1 MSHSHE
7 HSHEDSHDHPAYYME
22 QLCTI
27 GVCGVLG
34 LVAVLLYFQR
44 TVDNQRMLD
53 FILAR
58 YLHPYVLGCGIAL
71 LGVTAL
77 RGVFLWFSV
86 GRRAAAHSHNHDHGE
101 VCHHH
106 DHDHDH
112 DNPDHESS
120 HEEHAEIHACGHDHG
135 LEHGWN
141 PWRYIVLC
149 LPIMLFFLG
158 LPNEGFRT
166 LKAMDVEESNRDVSD
181 KEGKPLSLNFKDL
194 ENWAYSED
202 KRDWS
207 EGRTGVLKGQF
218 APGKSSQVFGLVRSK
233 ITCCAAD
240 VIQLHVAIISPESV
254 GNIKP
259 GSWVEVTGQIQY
271 RKRKDRDEYV
281 PVLKLRSASDVVPST
296 ADDDPYLQ

>member
-7 HSHEDSHDHPAYYME
+7 HSHDRSTYYME

-44 TVDNQRMLD
+44 TADNQRMLD

-58 YLHPYVLGCGIAL
+58 YLHPYVLGCGIGL
-71 LGVTAL
+71 LGVTML

-86 GRRAAAHSHNHDHGE
+86 GRLRAAHSHNHDHGE
-101 VCHHH
+101 ECHH
-106 DHDHDH
+106 DHLHAHD
-112 DNPDHESS
+112 DPDRESAQ
-120 HEEHAEIHACGHDHG
+120 EEHADIHTCGHDHG
-135 LEHGWN
+135 HEHAWN

-166 LKAMDVEESNRDVSD
+166 LKAMDVEESSRDVSD

-194 ENWAYSED
+194 EIWAYSED
-202 KRDWS
+202 KREWS

-218 APGKSSQVFGLVRSK
+218 APGKSSQMFGLVRSK

-254 GNIKP
+254 AYIKP

-281 PVLKLRSASDVVPST
+281 PVLKLRSANDVVPST